1 MRAPSSALLLAMLIG
16 QALVPAV
23 GHAGAPPQEDAATVE
38 DLLDGLTWR
47 SIGPAFMGGRT
58 VDLAGVQGRPN
69 VLYMATA
76 SGGLWR
82 TMDRGI
88 TWKSIFDDGGTL
100 SLGAVAVASSDPN
113 VVYIGTGEHNPRNST
128 SFGDGVYR
136 SNDGGDTWTHV
147 GLETTER
154 IARIRVHPDNPDHV
168 YVGAMGHAWG
178 AHEDRGV
185 YRSRDGGET
194 WEKVL
199 YVDPTTGVSDLA
211 IDATNP
217 RILYAGMWDFLRQ
230 PWHFRSGGP
239 GSGLYMSRDGG
250 DSWTE
255 LTSPRARQRAAD
267 RRPRPYRRRRLRI

>member
-88 TWKSIFDDGGTL
+88 TWKKVLYI
-100 SLGAVAVASSDPN
+100 DPT
-113 VVYIGTGEHNPRNST
+113 TGVP
-128 SFGDGVYR
+128 DR

-147 GLETTER
+147 GLETTEC
-154 IARIRVHPDNPDHV
+154 IARIRSCASRQP
-168 YVGAMGHAWG
+168 
-178 AHEDRGV
+178 
-185 YRSRDGGET
+185 RSR
-194 WEKVL
+194 L
-199 YVDPTTGVSDLA
+199 
-211 IDATNP
+211 
-217 RILYAGMWDFLRQ
+217 
-230 PWHFRSGGP
+230 
-239 GSGLYMSRDGG
+239 
-250 DSWTE
+250 
-255 LTSPRARQRAAD
+255 
-267 RRPRPYRRRRLRI
+267 RRRHGTRLGSP